1 MSEAC
6 IKGMN
11 KGTWEYIKTIAK
23 KERVKI
29 AVVIEHMAELHAKET
44 GQESLLKTLQ
54 EIYQDKVYFKH

>member
-1 MSEAC
+1 MYKS
-6 IKGMN
+6 MN

-44 GQESLLKTLQ
+44 GQESPIKNLTGNLSGKGIL
-54 EIYQDKVYFKH
+54 